1 MRAIA
6 LCLLTA
12 TLMTGCGGA
21 KPPAAPQ
28 HRTADA
34 TSQPAAAS
42 PEPKPSSDSDAAG
55 QAHLDVPTACA
66 GSSSNPCLMPLAFVK
81 RLCAG
86 AFPDLALYLF
96 QKSSP
101 WTRAYVAV
109 REAEPFNGLGGP
121 NSDQKLLFEE
131 ELIILAER
139 KPDMGGMTVSGV
151 GSSYDLLRWDGTC
164 VTLSAQEVRT
174 QRPPR
179 PGNAEVVWRYLEEG
193 TQNAL
198 LEDERIAKAV
208 AERRKECKGVT
219 MGEVSAKCEKADKE
233 LKTRVVEAIRDGKS
247 VPRPSKLP

>member
-1 MRAIA
+1 
-6 LCLLTA
+6 
-12 TLMTGCGGA
+12 MTGCGGS
-21 KPPAAPQ
+21 KPLAATQ
-28 HRTADA
+28 HQPTPA

-42 PEPKPSSDSDAAG
+42 SDPTPSSNSDAAE
-55 QAHLDVPTACA
+55 QAHVDVPDACE
-66 GSSSNPCLMPLAFVK
+66 GSNSNPCLMPLAFVK

-101 WTRAYVAV
+101 WTRTYVAV

-121 NSDQKLLFEE
+121 NSDQKLLFDE

-139 KPDMGGMTVSGV
+139 KPDLGGMTVSGV

-164 VTLSAQEVRT
+164 VTLSAQEVRS

-179 PGNAEVVWRYLEEG
+179 PGNADVVWRYLEEG

-198 LEDERIAKAV
+198 LEDERIAKA
-208 AERRKECKGVT
+208 AADRRKECKGVT

-233 LKTRVVEAIRDGKS
+233 LKTRVVEAVRNGKS
-247 VPRPSKLP
+247 IPKPSKLP